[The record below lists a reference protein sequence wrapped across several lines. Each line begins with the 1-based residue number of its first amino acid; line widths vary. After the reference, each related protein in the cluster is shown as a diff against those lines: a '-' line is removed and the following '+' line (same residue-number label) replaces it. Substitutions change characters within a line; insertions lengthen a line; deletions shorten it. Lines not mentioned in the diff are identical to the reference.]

1 MITSLGITVFLA
13 EFNQAPSE
21 QLKTLLN
28 NCVHIPAWAE
38 KIISERPYSSTSV
51 LLGYAEQ
58 LSHTWSWQEIQAAL
72 ATHPKIGERQ
82 AKTQL
87 NAKEQ
92 DFSAKEQAGISLDE
106 QTQQALLQGNLEYEQ
121 KFGFIFLIKAA
132 GLSSEDILKK
142 LHQRLQNN
150 LAIEKVIV
158 HEQLAAIALL
168 RLSQEVQT

>member
-1 MITSLGITVFLA
+1 MGR
-13 EFNQAPSE
+13 
-21 QLKTLLN
+21 
-28 NCVHIPAWAE
+28 

-82 AKTQL
+82 AKKQL

-92 DFSAKEQAGISLDE
+92 NFSAQEQAGISLDE
-106 QTQQALLQGNLEYEQ
+106 QTQQALLQGNIEYEQ

-132 GLSSEDILKK
+132 GLSSDEILKK

-150 LAIEKVIV
+150 LAIEK
-158 HEQLAAIALL
+158 QLYMSNSLQLL
-168 RLSQEVQT
+168 YYVYLRKYKHDQHSYFRYEFR

>member
-1 MITSLGITVFLA
+1 MFLA
-13 EFNQAPSE
+13 EFNQAPPE

-38 KIISERPYSSTSV
+38 KIISERPYSSKAAF
-51 LLGYAEQ
+51 LEYAEQ
-58 LSHTWSWQEIQAAL
+58 LSRKWSWQEIQAAL

-82 AKTQL
+82 AKRQL

-92 DFSAKEQAGISLDE
+92 HFSNQEQAGISLDE
-106 QTQQALLQGNLEYEQ
+106 QTQQALLQGNLNYEQ

-132 GLSSEDILKK
+132 GLSSDEILIK
-142 LHQRLQNN
+142 LHKRLQND
-150 LAIEKVIV
+150 LAIEKTIV

-168 RLSQEVQT
+168 RLSQEIQA

>member
-1 MITSLGITVFLA
+1 MFLA
-13 EFNQAPSE
+13 EFNQAPPE

-38 KIISERPYSSTSV
+38 KIISERPYSSKAAF
-51 LLGYAEQ
+51 LEYGEQ
-58 LSHTWSWQEIQAAL
+58 LSRKWSWQEIQAAL

-82 AKTQL
+82 AKRQL

-92 DFSAKEQAGISLDE
+92 HFSNQEQAGISLDE
-106 QTQQALLQGNLEYEQ
+106 QTQQALLQGNLNYEQ

-132 GLSSEDILKK
+132 GLSSDEILIK
-142 LHQRLQNN
+142 LHKRLQND
-150 LAIEKVIV
+150 LAIEKTIV

-168 RLSQEVQT
+168 RLSQEIQA